1 MYFVIY
7 YTLASS
13 TQRVIYISRRVF
25 LPVERGFLRSESL
38 TREGGGRMAAAPL
51 APLAK
56 GAHVSS

>member
-38 TREGGGRMAAAPL
+38 TREGERMAAAPL
-51 APLAK
+51 TPLAK